1 MLRTTTTPHSAAL
14 FLISTALLAGCSS
27 APEAPPVVESGPY
40 PATPRVGVVDEYHG
54 TVVADPYRWLED
66 PDSAETRAWIEAQ
79 NEVTRAHL
87 EEIDGRAAI
96 AEQVAAL
103 WTYERFGTPSKH
115 GDWYYFSYDDGT
127 LNQPQIVRSRAL
139 GEPHEVVLD
148 PNTFSEDGT
157 VSLGGMSY
165 SHDGRYLAYGT
176 SDGGSDWRLWR
187 IRDLKTGEDLPDLID
202 WARFSSPSWAA
213 DDSGFYYGRY
223 PETDE
228 RLTAPALNQAVYFHT
243 LGQNQSEDA
252 LIHEDPEHPERGFS
266 AFTSRD
272 GRWLMMWVREG
283 TARKNRLWFK
293 DLAAGPRSPW
303 NKRFDDFDAQYVPL
317 GNVGSIV
324 WLRTDLDAPMG
335 RVVTVDASIPKAPLI
350 EIVPE
355 ADAVLSAASYVG
367 DRLFLTYLEDAL
379 TRVRTVDPSGNA
391 LGDVE
396 LPGVGTASG
405 FGGEIGDEET
415 FFGFSAYTSPTSTY
429 RFDVA
434 TGAVTLVQ
442 RPRVPFDS
450 DAYETEQIF
459 FSSKDGTRVP
469 MFLTYRKGLERDG
482 SHPTLLYGYGGF
494 NISMRPGFSPANAA
508 WLDMGGVYAVAC
520 LRGGGEYGREW
531 HQAGTK
537 ERKQNVFDDF
547 IAAAEHLVDTG
558 VTRPERLG
566 IFGGSNGGLLV
577 GACVNQRPDLYGAAI
592 PAVGVM
598 DMLRYHRFTIGA
610 AWASDYG
617 RSDDPEMFPY
627 LYAYSPYHNATPGTS
642 YPAIMVTTA
651 DHDDRVVPAHSF
663 KYASAMQ
670 FAQAGDEPVLIRID
684 TRAGHGAGK
693 SRQQSIEEVADRWA
707 FFAHHLGLEVAAP

>member
-1 MLRTTTTPHSAAL
+1 MLTRCSLTIVTVWL
-14 FLISTALLAGCSS
+14 FLFASLPLATAQDWAKKK
-27 APEAPPVVESGPY
+27 
-40 PATPRVGVVDEYHG
+40 
-54 TVVADPYRWLED
+54 
-66 PDSAETRAWIEAQ
+66 
-79 NEVTRAHL
+79 L
-87 EEIDGRAAI
+87 EESPRHGEFVSARDGMLEVPCYIVYPEVKDKAPAVIVIHEIFGLTNWVRGVCDDLAARGYIAI
-96 AEQVAAL
+96 APDLLLGDTYESVDDARRAISALSHDQVMNDLNVVRDYVTKLPACNGQVA
-103 WTYERFGTPSKH
+103 
-115 GDWYYFSYDDGT
+115 
-127 LNQPQIVRSRAL
+127 V
-139 GEPHEVVLD
+139 
-148 PNTFSEDGT
+148 
-157 VSLGGMSY
+157 
-165 SHDGRYLAYGT
+165 
-176 SDGGSDWRLWR
+176 
-187 IRDLKTGEDLPDLID
+187 
-202 WARFSSPSWAA
+202 
-213 DDSGFYYGRY
+213 SGFCYGRY

-450 DAYETEQIF
+450 DAYETEQVF

-558 VTRPERLG
+558 ITRPERLG